1 MPEAAKDLSP
11 AAALRMLDEGAV
23 LIDVRERREL
33 EVSSFDFAGVVNI
46 PLSEFQARWRE
57 VPEDQP
63 AIIACAVGARS
74 LQAANFLRQHGYTQ
88 VSNLIGGIARW
99 GAEGLPVRRS

>member
-11 AAALRMLDEGAV
+11 TAALRVLDEGAV

-33 EVSSFDFAGVVNI
+33 EVASFDYVGVMNI
-46 PLSEFQARWRE
+46 PLSEFQARWQE
-57 VPEDQP
+57 VPEDKH
-63 AIIACAVGARS
+63 AIIACEVGARS
-74 LQAANFLRQHGYTQ
+74 LQAANFLRHHGYTR

-99 GAEGLPVRRS
+99 GAEGLPVRRA